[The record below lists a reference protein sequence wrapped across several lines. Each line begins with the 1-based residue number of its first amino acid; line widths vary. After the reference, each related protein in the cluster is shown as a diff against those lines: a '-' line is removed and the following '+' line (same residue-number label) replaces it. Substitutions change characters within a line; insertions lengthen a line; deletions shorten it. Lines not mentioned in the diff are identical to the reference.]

1 MTPVADDLSETIHL
15 EFDLAC
21 CDLVAAERAVAAHD
35 DATSR
40 AHLRHCWERLDAVL
54 DMWNDAAGAP
64 DRPVTKPAPARSARS
79 APRAR

>member
-21 CDLVAAERAVAAHD
+21 CDLVAAERAVAARD
-35 DATSR
+35 DAEAR
-40 AHLRHCWERLDAVL
+40 AHVRLCWERLDAVL
-54 DMWNDAAGAP
+54 DMWNDAAA
-64 DRPVTKPAPARSARS
+64 RPARTPVPARSARS